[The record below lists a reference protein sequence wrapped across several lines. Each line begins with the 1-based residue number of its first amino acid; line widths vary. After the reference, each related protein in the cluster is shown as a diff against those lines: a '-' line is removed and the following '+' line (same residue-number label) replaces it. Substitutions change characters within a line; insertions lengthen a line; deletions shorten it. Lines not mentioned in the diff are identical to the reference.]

1 MKLRIGSVVVLPG
14 VVFIIPN
21 SCVVRKVVG
30 RVVGTDPGELV
41 RKSGDC
47 PGGCATPAGRAGVGG
62 AQWVQALPAA
72 KGWIPACAGMT
83 AWQRRSRMTRARQ
96 AVTSVP

>member
-21 SCVVRKVVG
+21 SCVLRKVAG
-30 RVVGTDPGELV
+30 RVACADPGELV

-47 PGGCATPAGRAGVGG
+47 SGRCATPAGEAGVGG
-62 AQWVQALPAA
+62 AQWVRMLPVVQC
-72 KGWIPACAGMT
+72 WIPA
-83 AWQRRSRMTRARQ
+83 
-96 AVTSVP
+96 